1 MTAISNTRY
10 DHLRR
15 DFAWRLMDFE
25 VRQCGVIDEL
35 TEIDGTEHYGVY
47 LQDHMHDVICAPMR
61 ANSSALS
68 ISDIT
73 SLGGNQYR
81 FNFTG
86 ALDGSVVVGDFLH
99 VKGATNED
107 NNGRYE
113 IVSKGTAYAV
123 VINANGA
130 AQASGGTVVCAI
142 SYSPM
147 IETQSAA
154 PSAGQY
160 SPDYTFGSGVVRL
173 NAARDTEYFVL
184 QYEGGGTIDRVGVG
198 GEGSGG
204 GGGGTGINL
213 LTNGDGETDLIG
225 WNTYADAAGVAP
237 VDGAG
242 GSPNITWTLT
252 SLNPLR
258 GNGSFLLTKDAANRQ
273 GQGVS
278 VDIDVD
284 NADRGH
290 IVEIRGEGKLIS
302 GSYAKGDVRF
312 FVYDVANSAVIEGA
326 PRDLEANT
334 SGAPYRYRAVFQV
347 PINAT
352 TLRLCFHVATTSALA
367 YSLQFDTLEFGP
379 PVRAYG
385 SPITD
390 PQDFG
395 PITIGATT
403 TPPTKG
409 TVDLERALVS
419 RYGAYAKISYEYV
432 QTAGGAAG
440 SGVYLFPMP
449 AGLKIAHAR
458 ASFRGDSGITYRGY
472 LGHGW
477 ITADGSTGVGVTVRA
492 YDADNLCLNNEDG
505 VVYEAS
511 DYAFNFSNTIL
522 RISFDAFV
530 PIAGWSSDVEM
541 SDGSDTRVVVARA
554 TGTPASATSGN
565 PIIFDTIDFDTHGAY
580 DSSTGGY
587 TVKVPGKYEVS
598 AWIDCSTADLR
609 LAIYKNGSQELVAGG
624 TGHILTAG
632 PIYGV
637 VECVAGDVLDVR
649 PIASSTGTFA
659 SGGFVAFA
667 RKSGPSQ
674 IAANESVNAS
684 AYVSS
689 NYAVNANEAVD
700 FDTVIEDSHN
710 CITPGAAD
718 AWEYVFPVSGS
729 YMIALIGSVTGTD
742 SIPEIEVDGSTVCS
756 LVTLKQSGSPV
767 GSGSALIRAKQGQVL
782 QINSSASTTFV
793 GSGAPYQ
800 SMISISRVG
809 N

>member
-15 DFAWRLMDFE
+15 DFAWRSMDFE

-47 LQDHMHDVICAPMR
+47 LQDHMHGVICAPMR
-61 ANSSALS
+61 ANSSALL

-147 IETQSAA
+147 IETQSA

-160 SPDYTFGSGVVRL
+160 SPDYTSGSGVVRL

-198 GEGSGG
+198 GKGSGG

-213 LTNGDGETDLIG
+213 LTNGDGETDLLG
-225 WNTYADAAGVAP
+225 WTPYADAAGVEP
-237 VDGAG
+237 IDGAG
-242 GSPNITWTLT
+242 GSPNITWTL
-252 SLNPLR
+252 SALNPLR
-258 GNGSFLLTKDAANRQ
+258 GAGSFLLTKDAANRQ

-278 VDIDVD
+278 YDVTVD
-284 NADRGH
+284 NADKGQV
-290 IVEIRGEGKLIS
+290 IELRGEGRLVS
-302 GSYAKGDVRF
+302 GVYDSDIRV
-312 FVYDVANSAVIEGA
+312 FVYDVTNANVIEFS
-326 PRDLEANT
+326 PRDLESA
-334 SGAPYRYRAVFQV
+334 GAAVPFTFKKSLQV

-352 TLRLCFHVATTSALA
+352 VLRICIHIASTSTSAF
-367 YSLQFDTLEFGP
+367 SMVFDTLEFGP
-379 PVRAYG
+379 VVRAYG

-477 ITADGSTGVGVTVRA
+477 VTVDGSTGAGVTVRA
-492 YDADNLCLNNEDG
+492 YDADNLCLMTEDG
-505 VVYEAS
+505 AFYEAS
-511 DYAFNFSNTIL
+511 DSWLNFSNTIV

-530 PIAGWSSDVEM
+530 PIVGWSANAEMNSDY
-541 SDGSDTRVVVARA
+541 DTRLMTCRA
-554 TGTPASATSGN
+554 SGTPASASAGN
-565 PIIFDTIDFDTHGAY
+565 PIIFPTVDFDSH
-580 DSSTGGY
+580 GGY
-587 TVKVPGKYEVS
+587 DAATGEYTAKFAGVIDITG
-598 AWIDCSTADLR
+598 WIDCSTANLR
-609 LAIYKNGSQELVAGG
+609 LAVFINGSQDTVIGGTGSTLTAGSIAGSIKVKADDVITVRPLASGTGAFVAGG
-624 TGHILTAG
+624 FISFSRKTGASQ
-632 PIYGV
+632 
-637 VECVAGDVLDVR
+637 VA
-649 PIASSTGTFA
+649 ASETIS
-659 SGGFVAFA
+659 
-667 RKSGPSQ
+667 
-674 IAANESVNAS
+674 AS
-684 AYVSS
+684 AYVSA
-689 NYAVNANEAVD
+689 NYAVNANEAID
-700 FDTVIEDSHN
+700 FDTVLFDSHGM
-710 CITPGAAD
+710 ITPG
-718 AWEYVFPVSGS
+718 SGNTW
-729 YMIALIGSVTGTD
+729 IATAPASGQYLI
-742 SIPEIEVDGSTVCS
+742 
-756 LVTLKQSGSPV
+756 SGNGKCAIATP
-767 GSGSALIRAKQGQVL
+767 GIQLYKNGSALSYVTVLQGNVPNSFAVLVDLKQGDTISL
-782 QINSSASTTFV
+782 NSLSTTTIDG
-793 GSGAPYQ
+793 GSAPYVTQ
-800 SMISISRVG
+800 VSIIRCR
-809 N
+809 